1 VFNQLSKRLT
11 QTIQRLRGTKKL
23 NDNNIKE
30 TLSEI
35 RRALLEADVVLSVV
49 KTFIERIREKA
60 FGSEVHRTIRKGHA
74 LIKIVHDELTEIF
87 TSESTSLNLKAKP
100 PVIIM
105 MTGLQGSG
113 KTTTT
118 IKLAKLLQS
127 QHEKKV
133 GVVSA
138 DVYRPAAIEQLK
150 TLAEQHEIP
159 FMHSS
164 TSEKPLKIVK
174 KALEQAKKDF
184 FDVLIIDTAGRL
196 HIDEAMMDE
205 LRLIHESID
214 STETL
219 LVVDSMA
226 GQDAAKMAKQFNE
239 QLSLTGI
246 ILTKA
251 DGDARG
257 GAALS
262 MSLLTG
268 KPIKFMGVGEKVDA
282 LEAFY
287 PDRMASRILGM
298 GDIVSLVEEAERKI
312 DKKQADKLVKKL
324 KRGKRFDFNDFLK
337 QLQHMDKLGGMQK
350 LLGKLPQFSQLAN
363 MKTNDLMDEKKIV
376 QMKSIILS
384 MTEQERT
391 FPAVINGSRKRRLS
405 KGAGRSLQEVNA
417 LLKQFTKIQKKMKY
431 FKSDDKISK
440 MLGQLDQLQGSLPPE
455 LAALSDETKV

>member
-1 VFNQLSKRLT
+1 
-11 QTIQRLRGTKKL
+11 
-23 NDNNIKE
+23 
-30 TLSEI
+30 
-35 RRALLEADVVLSVV
+35 
-49 KTFIERIREKA
+49 
-60 FGSEVHRTIRKGHA
+60 
-74 LIKIVHDELTEIF
+74 
-87 TSESTSLNLKAKP
+87 
-100 PVIIM
+100 M
-105 MTGLQGSG
+105 MAGLQGSG

-118 IKLAKLLQS
+118 IKLASLLQS
-127 QHEKKV
+127 QYEKKV
-133 GVVSA
+133 AVVSA

-150 TLAEQHEIP
+150 TLAEQHEIL
-159 FMHSS
+159 FLDSS

-174 KALEQAKKDF
+174 NAVEQAKKEF

-205 LRLIHESID
+205 LHLIHKNID
-214 STETL
+214 PTETL

-226 GQDAAKMAKQFNE
+226 GQDAAKMAKQFDE
-239 QLSLTGI
+239 QLALTGV

-363 MKTNDLMDEKKIV
+363 MKANELMDEKKII

-384 MTEQERT
+384 MTEQERA
-391 FPAVINGSRKRRLS
+391 FPAVINGSRKHRLA
-405 KGAGRSLQEVNA
+405 KGSGRSLQEVNA